1 MSAFDLKSAAV
12 LVVATASAISVGLWL
27 NHADG
32 RGEAAAGSPVP
43 AAEVATVVHAPA
55 PAAPTVMAPARA
67 QVLRAADGH
76 YRADAMIDGRA
87 VRVLVDTGASVV
99 ALTRDDALRL
109 GIRLQPE
116 DFISPVNTASGPA
129 RAARVILPSVTV
141 GGARIERVEAMVV
154 EKGLTQSLLG
164 MSYLGRL
171 SGFEATPQGLTLRP

>member
-1 MSAFDLKSAAV
+1 MSSFDLKSAGV

-32 RGEAAAGSPVP
+32 RGQAIADAPPVVEMATTGETP
-43 AAEVATVVHAPA
+43 AIPVAKP
-55 PAAPTVMAPARA
+55 PARA
-67 QVLRAADGH
+67 QVLRTADGH
-76 YRADAMIDGRA
+76 YWAEAMIDGRV

-99 ALTRDDALRL
+99 ALTRDDAWRL
-109 GIRLQPE
+109 GIDLQPE

-129 RAARVILPSVTV
+129 RAARVTLSSVSV
-141 GGARIERVEAMVV
+141 GGARVERVEAMVV

-171 SGFEATPQGLTLRP
+171 SSFEATPQGLTLRP